1 MRTRLTIVAVLAT
14 TMLAACG
21 GAEVVGEADAP
32 ADAPA
37 GTEAAAGGDAGSE
50 GAEAPAEGG
59 AMDIAV
65 VPKAVG
71 FDFWEQVRLGAE
83 CAATTAGDVT
93 VQWDGVTAETDV
105 TGQLNLLQNFVTQGV
120 DGLVYAATDAQ
131 VLTDA
136 TTAALEADIPV
147 VNIDS
152 GTDPQPDD
160 VPLFATDNEAGA
172 AQAADLLAE
181 QLPDGGEIALLS
193 FQPGTA
199 TNDQRVNG
207 FTAGLENHPNLEL
220 VAEQSSQS
228 DYNTALSVT
237 ENILTANPELDGLF
251 AANEP
256 SVIGAVEA
264 IRQAGRAGEIAVIGW
279 DASPDEIAALE
290 EGLISALVVQN
301 PFRMG
306 FDGVNAAVALANG
319 ETAESGD
326 TGVTFVT
333 QENLESEE
341 VQAVLAPSCDDPPTG
356 DAGGGAGASEEAT
369 ADTAASESG
378 AS

>member
-1 MRTRLTIVAVLAT
+1 MRTRLTIMAIAASLL
-14 TMLAACG
+14 LAACG

-32 ADAPA
+32 EEPAAGDDTGADG
-37 GTEAAAGGDAGSE
+37 GTEDAGGE
-50 GAEAPAEGG
+50 GASG
-59 AMDIAV
+59 ALDIAV

-71 FDFWEQVRLGAE
+71 FDFWEQVRIGAE
-83 CAATTAGDVT
+83 CAATTAGDVS
-93 VQWDGVTAETDV
+93 VQWDGVSAETDV
-105 TGQLNLLQNFVTQGV
+105 TGQVNLLQNYVTQGV

-136 TTAALEADIPV
+136 TTAALDAEIPV

-152 GTDPQPDD
+152 GTDPQPDE
-160 VPLFATDNEAGA
+160 VPVFATDNEAGA
-172 AQAADLLAE
+172 VEAANLLAE
-181 QLPDGGEIALLS
+181 QLPDGGNIALIS

-199 TNDQRVNG
+199 TNDQRVDG
-207 FTAGLENHPNLEL
+207 FKLGLEDHPELEL
-220 VAEQSSQS
+220 VAEQSSES
-228 DYNTALSVT
+228 DYNTALTVT
-237 ENILTANPELDGLF
+237 QDILTANPELDGLF

-256 SVIGAVEA
+256 SAIGAVEA
-264 IRQAGRAGEIAVIGW
+264 IRQAGLAGEIAVIAW
-279 DASPDEIAALE
+279 DASPDEISALE

-306 FDGVNAAVALANG
+306 FDGVNAAVALARG

-341 VQAVLAPSCDDPPTG
+341 VQAVLAPSCDDPPT
-356 DAGGGAGASEEAT
+356 DDTGAGTESTEA
-369 ADTAASESG
+369 AASEDEEG
-378 AS
+378 